1 MATRLTSTLATFT
14 SASWAPADET
24 VLQVAPGSAPSSA
37 FIEVEGRVSTSA
49 AFVKL
54 AVMNFPEDTFLRI
67 AKMKELRLTL
77 RGNTSGN
84 TVTVYDNE

>member
-1 MATRLTSTLATFT
+1 MATRLTSSATTFT

-24 VLQVAPGSAPSSA
+24 VLQVDANSAPGGAV
-37 FIEVEGRVSTSA
+37 IEVEGRVSTSA
-49 AFVKL
+49 DFVRFAEL
-54 AVMNFPEDTFLRI
+54 NLPEDTFLRI
-67 AKMKELRLTL
+67 AKMTELRLTL